1 MLNRVQIES
10 RVPHAGAMC
19 LLESVSDWD
28 AVNIV
33 CHASPP
39 QTDHPLRHT
48 GVVPSIAAVEY
59 AAQAAAVH
67 GSLLDAADRPRAGML
82 VKLDEVE
89 LGSGAISGALVIRA
103 TLEGRV
109 ASACS
114 YSFAVHDDK
123 ACCARG
129 RLMIALLP

>member
-1 MLNRVQIES
+1 MLNRMQIEG

-19 LLESVSDWD
+19 LLNSVSEWD
-28 AVNIV
+28 AANIV
-33 CHASPP
+33 CHASAPD
-39 QTDHPLRHT
+39 TDHPLRHAQA
-48 GVVPSIAAVEY
+48 VPSIAAVEY

-67 GSLLDAADRPRAGML
+67 GSLLDCADRPRSGML
-82 VKLDEVE
+82 VKLNEIE

-114 YSFAVHDDK
+114 YSFAVHE
-123 ACCARG
+123 AETCCARG
-129 RLMIALLP
+129 RLMIAFLP